1 MKLFFTRMILPVYVV
16 GVLGAFLQV
25 AGAQW
30 DVSAHILGIVE
41 TFFTPAHT
49 VLYTGIALVAIASFY
64 GLVLQSK
71 TVESGFLSPALFT
84 GASIA
89 AVGSG
94 LQIIA
99 APIDFWWHSTYGFDP
114 FLFTPAHSL
123 LIIGLI
129 LGGVGMAIGSTRL
142 LRAQREGQAFASSP
156 RLVPAVV
163 VLALATVW
171 AQLNFFGYWATDVT
185 GMAYTF
191 SYCSIQLFR
200 SLAPCPFVQ
209 QYTLVSFL
217 IAAGIFAAS
226 GTVVFWTSKSLFHRR
241 GAITG
246 IATILAAI
254 YSAAAFGFSAYAL
267 RFLNPPGSWYIT
279 NATPDQGTRLALFI
293 PFYMLFLVPI
303 LLLDISTRNLAGRNR
318 LRLLG
323 LSIIIGP
330 VAAFIDGRYARAMAE
345 TGPAAL
351 LFVIIPMVLG
361 GILGWAVLNRVA
373 SGLVLNLAVPQA
385 STHGGFVSGKQPV
398 RQNRESADQ
407 SEA

>member
-1 MKLFFTRMILPVYVV
+1 MKLFSPRMILPVYFV

-25 AGAQW
+25 SGAQW

-49 VLYTGIALVAIASFY
+49 ILYIGIALVAIASFY

-71 TVESGFLSPALFT
+71 TVESRSLSPTLFT
-84 GASIA
+84 GAGIA

-123 LIIGLI
+123 LIVGLI
-129 LGGVGMAIGSTRL
+129 LGGVGMAIGSIRL
-142 LRAQREGQAFASSP
+142 LGAQRAGQKFMSSP

-171 AQLNFFGYWATDVT
+171 AQLNFFGYWVTDVT

-191 SYCSIQLFR
+191 GFCTIQQFR
-200 SLAPCPFVQ
+200 SLAPCSFVE
-209 QYTLVSFL
+209 QYSFVSTL

-226 GTVVFWTSKSLFHRR
+226 GTVVFWTTKSLFHQK

-246 IATILAAI
+246 IAIILAAI
-254 YSAAAFGFSAYAL
+254 YSAAALGFSAYAL
-267 RFLNPPGSWYIT
+267 RFLSPPGSWYIT
-279 NATPDQGTRLALFI
+279 SVTPEQGARLALFI
-293 PFYMLFLVPI
+293 PLYLLFLIPI
-303 LLLDISTRNLAGRNR
+303 LLLDLSTRKLAGRNR
-318 LRLLG
+318 LVLLG

-330 VAAFIDGRYARAMAE
+330 FAAFIDGRYALGIAE
-345 TGPAAL
+345 TGPISL
-351 LFVIIPMVLG
+351 LFVIIPMVVG
-361 GILGWAVLNRVA
+361 GVLGWALLTRMAN
-373 SGLVLNLAVPQA
+373 GLVLNLLVPRS
-385 STHGGFVSGKQPV
+385 STHGGLVSRKQPIS
-398 RQNRESADQ
+398 QNYDSA
-407 SEA
+407 E

>member
-1 MKLFFTRMILPVYVV
+1 MILPVYVV

-64 GLVLQSK
+64 GLLLQSK
-71 TVESGFLSPALFT
+71 TVESGSLPPALFT

-123 LIIGLI
+123 LIVGLI
-129 LGGVGMAIGSTRL
+129 LGGVGMTIGSIRL
-142 LRAQREGQAFASSP
+142 LRAQRAGQEFASSP

-191 SYCSIQLFR
+191 GYCSIQLFR
-200 SLAPCPFVQ
+200 SLAPCQFVE
-209 QYTLVSFL
+209 QYSFVSFL

-226 GTVVFWTSKSLFHRR
+226 GTVVFWTSKSLFHRT

-246 IATILAAI
+246 IAIILAVI

-293 PFYMLFLVPI
+293 PFYLLFLMPI

-318 LRLLG
+318 LVALG

-330 VAAFIDGRYARAMAE
+330 FAAFIDGRYVLGTAE
-345 TGPAAL
+345 TGPIAL
-351 LFVIIPMVLG
+351 LFVIIPMAVG
-361 GILGWAVLNRVA
+361 GILGWALLNRVA
-373 SGLVLNLAVPQA
+373 GGLVLNLAAPPGSVQ
-385 STHGGFVSGKQPV
+385 GGIVSRKQPI
-398 RQNRESADQ
+398 RQNYD
-407 SEA
+407 SE